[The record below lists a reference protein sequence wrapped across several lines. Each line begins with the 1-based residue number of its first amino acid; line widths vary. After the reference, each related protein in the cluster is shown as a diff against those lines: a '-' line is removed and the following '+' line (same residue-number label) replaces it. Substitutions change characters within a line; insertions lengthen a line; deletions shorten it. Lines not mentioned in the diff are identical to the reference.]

1 MSTKARRH
9 LMRQFMQLR
18 KSEVVGCI
26 ASPVETDVLL
36 WKAQINGPENSIW
49 EGGVF
54 KLEMKFSE
62 EYPDE
67 PPKVKF
73 LTKMFHPNIYENGDI
88 CVDMLQKGWVATY
101 GVENILVSLQ
111 SLLTDPNTSSP
122 ANHEAANLYDN
133 DRKKYENRVKE
144 IVKSSLQD
152 ED

>member
-1 MSTKARRH
+1 
-9 LMRQFMQLR
+9 MRQFMELR
-18 KSEVVGCI
+18 KSKIVGCI

-36 WKAQINGPENSIW
+36 WKAQINGPEDSTW

-54 KLEMKFSE
+54 KLEMRFSE

-101 GVENILVSLQ
+101 GVENILISLQ
-111 SLLTDPNTSSP
+111 VCLCGETLLNNVHTDTCADTCTDTCTDTHARTKERKGGIPNAPPVVT
-122 ANHEAANLYDN
+122 EC
-133 DRKKYENRVKE
+133 
-144 IVKSSLQD
+144 
-152 ED
+152 